1 MIGAYDKNIYLYD
14 QEQEFGID
22 DAYDDL
28 TDARCNSTTFIDS
41 FFFPIDPP
49 IQANPKRSLYDPEP
63 WTHL

>member
-1 MIGAYDKNIYLYD
+1 MSEDAIWMLVDVNVDADIDDGV
-14 QEQEFGID
+14 D

-49 IQANPKRSLYDPEP
+49 I
-63 WTHL
+63 